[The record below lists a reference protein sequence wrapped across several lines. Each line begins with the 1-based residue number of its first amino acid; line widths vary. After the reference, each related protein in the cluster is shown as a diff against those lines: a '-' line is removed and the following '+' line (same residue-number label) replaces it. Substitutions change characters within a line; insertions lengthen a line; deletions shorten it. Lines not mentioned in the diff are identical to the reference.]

1 MIPIKIPAAHQLVPI
16 ERLIPFA
23 RNPRTHTEE
32 QVAEIAASMVE
43 FGWTN
48 PILVGADGGIIAG
61 HARVLAARKLGLTE
75 VPVIVLDHL
84 SEAQRRALVIAD
96 NKLALNAGWD
106 EELLRGLLT
115 ELREEDFN
123 LDLVGFSDEELAA
136 LLADADE
143 PVAGLTDEDAAPEAP
158 EQPVSAP
165 GDLWVLG
172 RHRLLVGDATSVE
185 DVARLMGAERADLVF
200 TDPPYGIDYHGR
212 TAERLTIAND
222 RMPVEKFVAFLEAAF
237 GALRGAI
244 KPTASVYV
252 CHGSRYQRE
261 FQNALEAAGFEVRC
275 QLIWAK
281 HIFSLGWGRYRFQHE
296 PIFYCHVAGQED
308 AWYGDHSQSTLWQ
321 EKKPA
326 ANRLHPTMKP
336 VELVE
341 RALQNSSRK
350 GELVADFFGGSGTTM
365 IACERLARQA
375 RLMEIEPRYADVI
388 IQRWQQHVGK
398 RAVLE
403 GDGRSFEE
411 LRSERQSV
419 AA

>member
-1 MIPIKIPAAHQLVPI
+1 VNLDIHIERRPV

-23 RNPRTHTEE
+23 RNPRTHTDE
-32 QVAEIAASMVE
+32 QVAQIAASMVE
-43 FGWTN
+43 FGWVN
-48 PILVGADGGIIAG
+48 PILVGADGVIIAG
-61 HARVLAARKLGLTE
+61 HARLQAAQKLGLSE

-84 SEAQRRALVIAD
+84 TEAQRRALVIAD

-106 EELLRGLLT
+106 EELLRGLLS
-115 ELREEDFN
+115 ELREDEFN
-123 LDLVGFSDEELAA
+123 LEVLGFSDEELNA
-136 LLADADE
+136 LLAE
-143 PVAGLTDEDAAPEAP
+143 PPELAEGLTDEDAIPEP
-158 EQPVSAP
+158 LEEPVARR
-165 GDLWVLG
+165 GDLWILG
-172 RHRLLVGDATSVE
+172 AHRLLVGDATSVE

-222 RMPVEKFVAFLEAAF
+222 RMPVEEFVAFLEAAF

-281 HIFSLGWGRYRFQHE
+281 HTFSLGWGRYRFQHE
-296 PIFYCHVAGQED
+296 PIFYCHLAGEED
-308 AWYGDHSQSTLWQ
+308 PWYGDHSQSTLWQ

-341 RALQNSSRK
+341 RALVNSSRK
-350 GELVADFFGGSGTTM
+350 GELVADFFGGSGTTL

-403 GDGRSFEE
+403 GDGRTFEAIA
-411 LRSERQSV
+411 LTRKP
-419 AA
+419 AL